1 MSPAEIEALHRK
13 YATNDRAYELVYT
26 HCKIVADIAVRAIER
41 SNIAIDKDLV
51 YLACIL
57 HDIGTYVLY
66 IPELDTFKK
75 DGYQQH
81 MLIGAAILESEGL
94 PPEVVSAV
102 RTHVLMGLS
111 ADEIKERKWK
121 LPYADFTPETQI
133 GELLCYADRFHSK
146 HPQFNHPERFIEK
159 LSKDLPRQAEKFQQ
173 ALNQYGRPDV
183 EALAKE
189 YGHPLI

>member
-1 MSPAEIEALHRK
+1 MNMTGVEALHRK
-13 YATNDRAYELVYT
+13 YAANDRAYELVYT
-26 HCKIVADIAVRAIER
+26 HCKIVADIALEAVER
-41 SNIAIDKDLV
+41 NNLTIDKDLV

-66 IPELDTFKK
+66 IPELDTFQK

-102 RTHVLMGLS
+102 RTHVLMGVS
-111 ADEIKERKWK
+111 AQEIKQRNWK
-121 LPYADFTPETQI
+121 LPYVDFRPETEI

-146 HPQFNHPERFIEK
+146 QPQFNHPERFVEH
-159 LSKDLPRQAEKFQQ
+159 LSKDLPGQAQKFQA
-173 ALNQYGRPDV
+173 ALEKYGRPDV
-183 EALAKE
+183 ESLAKT
-189 YGHPLI
+189 YDHPLI